1 MSCLEETIAHYIA
14 SLLTYTKAITDPFL
28 KRMETDREQLF
39 DFFEK
44 SCAKERVRLLPFS
57 KGQLLS
63 FQVIHSGLS
72 FIAQAEAGRG
82 LSLNRPLYL
91 PCSTGLY

>member
-28 KRMETDREQLF
+28 KRMEADREQLV

-44 SCAKERVRLLPFS
+44 SCAKERVRPSAPLQGTGFPSGSPTQACPADAWLCPS
-57 KGQLLS
+57 WRRKG
-63 FQVIHSGLS
+63 I
-72 FIAQAEAGRG
+72 
-82 LSLNRPLYL
+82 
-91 PCSTGLY
+91 